1 LLVAAVA
8 KAVIIVVLFGG
19 YLALMGLLFGFL
31 IWQVR
36 HRDPRD
42 DDTVL

>member
-1 LLVAAVA
+1 VPQTLV
-8 KAVIIVVLFGG
+8 IVVLFGG

-36 HRDPRD
+36 HRDHHD
-42 DDTVL
+42 DDGLL